1 MNNSFLAGADL
12 FQAAD
17 FCAAQACELV
27 ECHDAA
33 QRRITRQWLAYGL
46 ETLKAACDA
55 DLPPYLIA
63 ELTDDELPVLRLDD
77 YWPDDGLTLDYCA
90 ALARVLSTDAL
101 PGDMAQPLT
110 GLLHD
115 LVNML
120 ADQLKAPRFTSGK
133 NSLRPETIRDYAD
146 SAPAKS
152 GAGIGVPDMSK
163 AILDAPASF
172 LSSAL
177 THTQSMVGWAG
188 APKGAPVPF
197 DAGYANPAQSATS
210 EIGVSSGGLYT
221 LSKETA
227 IMAATPTQLH
237 PVKVILPHVRRIPD
251 DVQANFDPFLL
262 ALYRE
267 RREMLQRFKQALD
280 AAGVEYVGACHA

>member
-1 MNNSFLAGADL
+1 MNNTFLAGADL

-17 FCAAQACELV
+17 FCAAQVCELV

-63 ELTDDELPVLRLDD
+63 ELTADELPALRLDD

-90 ALARVLSTDAL
+90 ALARVLSTDDL

-133 NSLRPETIRDYAD
+133 PVSHPENRVT
-146 SAPAKS
+146 
-152 GAGIGVPDMSK
+152 
-163 AILDAPASF
+163 
-172 LSSAL
+172 
-177 THTQSMVGWAG
+177 
-188 APKGAPVPF
+188 
-197 DAGYANPAQSATS
+197 
-210 EIGVSSGGLYT
+210 
-221 LSKETA
+221 
-227 IMAATPTQLH
+227 
-237 PVKVILPHVRRIPD
+237 LPHVRRLSPEA
-251 DVQANFDPFLL
+251 QASLDPFLL

-267 RREMLQRFKQALD
+267 RREMLQRFKGALD
-280 AAGVEYVGACHA
+280 AAGVEYYEEANHE